1 MGHSVLAVPVPAL
14 EGFVRSRW
22 QHYDPAWVST
32 DPGFTHAHVTV
43 LAPFLESPGE
53 DDLAVLAG
61 IARTTPAF
69 GFTLESVAA
78 FPNGII
84 HTAPV
89 PAGPFAHLTELA
101 RAAYPHLRPYDGA
114 FDPVPHVT
122 LDHTT
127 ADISP
132 ATVAGALGGTLPA
145 RARAERLELQW
156 YAEGGCR
163 VLASWRLAG

>member
-14 EGFVRSRW
+14 EGFVRARW

-43 LAPFLESPGE
+43 LAPFLEAPGD

-61 IARTTPAF
+61 IARHTPAF
-69 GFTLESVAA
+69 DFTLERVTA

-89 PAGPFAHLTELA
+89 PDGPFSDLTARA
-101 RAAYPHLRPYDGA
+101 RAAYPHLLPYAGA
-114 FDPVPHVT
+114 FDPVPHLT

-132 ATVAGALGGTLPA
+132 ATVARALGGTLPA
-145 RARAERLELQW
+145 HARAERLELQW